1 MTITNKLKTIAKTQI
16 NNIIQ
21 RIPVS
26 DLRSILASRGVFIFE
41 SERESHLHSLS
52 VLHNK
57 LDRHFNAYD
66 VENWRADE
74 SDMSAFEFDAYL
86 TASLNLV
93 DDLWIPGEE
102 PPPVQLPELDDAVQ
116 AWNAQHG
123 TELLTI
129 DESELSELQDKA
141 LKWDNRAEDA
151 QEHNDLRSKVAFL
164 TRHNEQ
170 ISHNLERA
178 YNRNEE
184 HERVGAGLR
193 KELAFTEERL
203 GHAVDYQGT
212 LISDAVG
219 YADKCGVLQEEVDM
233 LKVQKKLLQEEVDAA
248 KEEVIVLKAQ
258 LAFTKEQLE
267 QLAMWIESG
276 SVSRCH
282 DGTWVTQEQLY
293 AVRLSFEELISFFL
307 KEYCND

>member
-26 DLRSILASRGVFIFE
+26 DLRSILASRGVLIFE

-57 LDRHFNAYD
+57 LDRHFGAYD
-66 VENWRADE
+66 VENWHADE

-141 LKWDNRAEDA
+141 LKWDNMLPSALAEDE
-151 QEHNDLRSKVAFL
+151 QEHNDLRSKLAFL
-164 TRHNEQ
+164 ERHNEQ
-170 ISHNLERA
+170 ISHNLDRA

-184 HERVGAGLR
+184 WEKVIAGLR

-203 GHAVDYQGT
+203 GHAVDYQGK
-212 LISDAVG
+212 LIGDAIG
-219 YADKCGVLQEEVDM
+219 YADKCGDLEQERDV
-233 LKVQKKLLQEEVDAA
+233 LKVQKKLLQEEVDA
-248 KEEVIVLKAQ
+248 LKAQ
-258 LAFTKEQLE
+258 LADHSLTIDEISKKLGEAQLMCTT
-267 QLAMWIESG
+267 LA
-276 SVSRCH
+276 H
-282 DGTWVTQEQLY
+282 
-293 AVRLSFEELISFFL
+293 
-307 KEYCND
+307 